1 MQISEQELRAMIRG
15 AIERQMGGHVPPAKA
30 TSAPDASPALRRHAS
45 HALLVL
51 DGPADGACVI
61 EPAVRC
67 DHCGYCK
74 SLGH

>member
-1 MQISEQELRAMIRG
+1 MQISDQELRAMIRG
-15 AIERQMGGHVPPAKA
+15 AIERHVGGHAPAVPAP
-30 TSAPDASPALRRHAS
+30 SVPDASPAARRHAS

-51 DGPADGACVI
+51 DGQADGACVI

>member
-1 MQISEQELRAMIRG
+1 MQLTEQELRAMIRG
-15 AIERQMGGHVPPAKA
+15 AIERQMRGHEP
-30 TSAPDASPALRRHAS
+30 ASPAPMVPDGLPGSRRHAS